1 MPSWRQFLGT
11 GQSFTILR
19 ALFKHMITIG
29 NNKPNIAASVTND
42 PEPASPFGDSD
53 RLQPDEDEPN
63 KYTENENEDE

>member
-1 MPSWRQFLGT
+1 
-11 GQSFTILR
+11 
-19 ALFKHMITIG
+19 MITIG